1 MQLLLILALI
11 LYGGKGGNAKLLNE
25 LKPLIES
32 VGGEEVKEA
41 FRNAEELESVISAFG
56 GLVTADGASGGSGDD
71 SRAGSG
77 GISADAGSAAAGHVP
92 GRGEETGDNT
102 GNNFPLAPVAGIA
115 DREILYRLVQY
126 FSQNSAGA

>member
-56 GLVTADGASGGSGDD
+56 GLVTADGASGGSG
-71 SRAGSG
+71 
-77 GISADAGSAAAGHVP
+77 GISADAGSAAAGHAP
-92 GRGEETGDNT
+92 GRGEEAGDNT
-102 GNNFPLAPVAGIA
+102 GNYFPLAPVAGIA

>member
-56 GLVTADGASGGSGDD
+56 GLGTADGASGGNGDD

-77 GISADAGSAAAGHVP
+77 GISADAGHAP
-92 GRGEETGDNT
+92 GRGEEAGDNT

>member
-41 FRNAEELESVISAFG
+41 FRNAEELESVISTFG
-56 GLVTADGASGGSGDD
+56 GLGTADGASGGNGDD

-77 GISADAGSAAAGHVP
+77 GISAAAGHAP
-92 GRGEETGDNT
+92 GRGEEAGDNT
-102 GNNFPLAPVAGIA
+102 GNYFPLAPVAGIA